1 MSLETH
7 ISGSEDR
14 LIDSLHFAGQSSA
27 SYVIERRGVS
37 FAPQTASDFKPGGVR
52 LMRFSLADQ
61 MGWLVGDTVRLVLT
75 LHNARVPVPP
85 SDGNPGDPRSLNPI
99 TDSPASIFRRMRL
112 TANGSATIEDVEE
125 YGRTHQIFSTLL
137 PAQRRM
143 NDIAESWGGSEA
155 NPTLGYPAVGEPIPG
170 QRARTVVVHLLSS
183 FLSQGRNIA
192 LNAIPL
198 VLELELGEMN
208 DAFMGEEN
216 EWYITRPRLIA
227 DVLTLDQA
235 LQNSYSKH
243 LLDGKLLPFSM
254 HGLYSIR
261 ATVPAGS
268 NLYSLPIVRGFT
280 RLSTVYISFFIENT
294 GKWTRTFASPMLRG
308 DLASPNTTQD
318 DDTEWWLTIGGE
330 RFPEFNVECHKE
342 SYHRLRVAQ
351 LMHQGTDS
359 CSITP
364 LQFQTYTHILGMNL
378 EKTPGRAAHTG
389 RNTRGGSQL
398 TLNFKQLHEITSIHV
413 VLHFEQVVNVSAAGI
428 EVLD

>member
-7 ISGSEDR
+7 ISGAEDK
-14 LIDSLHFAGQSSA
+14 LLESLHFAGQNSA
-27 SYVIERRGVS
+27 SYVIDRRSVS

-52 LMRFSLADQ
+52 LLRFSLADQ
-61 MGWLVGDTVRLVLT
+61 MGWLVGDTVRLVMT
-75 LHNARVPVPP
+75 IHNARVPTGAGGEA
-85 SDGNPGDPRSLNPI
+85 DMKYLRPI

-112 TANGSATIEDVEE
+112 TANGSATIEDIEE
-125 YGRTHQIFSTLL
+125 YGRTHQLFSTLL

-143 NDIAESWGGSEA
+143 NDTAESWGGDA
-155 NPTLGYPAVGEPIPG
+155 TLPTLGDPVRAQVIPG
-170 QRARTVVVHLLSS
+170 QDSRTVVVHLLSS
-183 FLSQGRNIA
+183 FLSQGKNIP

-208 DAFMGEEN
+208 DAFMGDDN
-216 EWYITRPRLIA
+216 DWYITRPRLIA

-243 LLDGKLLPFSM
+243 LLDGKMLPFSM

-280 RLSTVYISFFIENT
+280 RLSTVYVSFYIAST
-294 GKWTRTFASPMLRG
+294 GKWTQTFTSPMLRS
-308 DLASPNTTQD
+308 DNPVANTNAN
-318 DDTEWWLTIGGE
+318 DDTEWWLTIGSE
-330 RFPEFNVECHKE
+330 RFPEFNVDSHQE
-342 SYHRLRVAQ
+342 SFHRLRVAQ

-359 CSITP
+359 FSITP
-364 LQFQTYTHILGMNL
+364 LQYQSRAHILGMNL
-378 EKTPGRAAHTG
+378 EKCPGRAAHTG

-398 TLNFKQLHEITSIHV
+398 TLNFKNLHEITSIHV